1 MGWLSM
7 METIEKIYEM
17 MDWWSDEAVQEE
29 GRMLA
34 GEWTD
39 LSLLILPAGKKSV
52 WENCA
57 MVLSRKSDDA
67 LRPYLFRLLIWLQD
81 INWPGAFIIAERL
94 QKVKISIL
102 CVSLSEAIHAA
113 EKKADVIWLD
123 YLAIFSEN
131 SELKNYLDFKQYRL
145 LEQHYKN
152 FWGANN

>member
-1 MGWLSM
+1 MYKCCKISMCEMGWLSM

-57 MVLSRKSDDA
+57 MV
-67 LRPYLFRLLIWLQD
+67 F
-81 INWPGAFIIAERL
+81 
-94 QKVKISIL
+94 
-102 CVSLSEAIHAA
+102 
-113 EKKADVIWLD
+113 
-123 YLAIFSEN
+123 
-131 SELKNYLDFKQYRL
+131 
-145 LEQHYKN
+145 
-152 FWGANN
+152 